1 MRSILIVLDRAN
13 DRICKHEMG
22 RLKGKAAHEHAKGLC
37 ERLHIPHLTR
47 TPKNVG
53 GVRVYLAVR

>member
-13 DRICKHEMG
+13 DRITKHEMG
-22 RLKGKAAHEHAKGLC
+22 RLKGKAAHDHARDIC
-37 ERLHIPHLTR
+37 ERLHIPHLAW